1 MRIYRTLW
9 LDCIY
14 VIVAAGAGTQLLRS
28 TESLR
33 ENKKIAFKILGEME
47 ALISIHNPKLEII
60 RKKFVRGDLVR
71 HQFV

>member
-1 MRIYRTLW
+1 LW

-47 ALISIHNPKLEII
+47 AIISIHNPKLEII
-60 RKKFVRGDLVR
+60 RKKFVRSDR
-71 HQFV
+71 NQFV